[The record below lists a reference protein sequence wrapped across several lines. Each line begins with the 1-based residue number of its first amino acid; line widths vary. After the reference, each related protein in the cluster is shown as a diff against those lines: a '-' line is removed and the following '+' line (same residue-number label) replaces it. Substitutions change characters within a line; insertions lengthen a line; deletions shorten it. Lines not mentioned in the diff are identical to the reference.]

1 MTTYLHS
8 KEKQKLQV
16 RFIFNP
22 PLWDKTKEVMK
33 TAQDVIEKW
42 AKRIGANPQTNLN
55 YYHSDTI
62 KEMLSDFKE
71 TLEPKYDF
79 TCPNSGEK
87 FMLGDEMYF
96 VSAINYDDKA
106 FEGNLTITDIA
117 FCSPRLAYF
126 HTAESALEW
135 SKKKFGV
142 KEEEK
147 QKEVKEYQQ
156 DVDHLFVQKDLL
168 LQSIQNFEKET
179 GLKVV
184 QINTER
190 HEHSV
195 YTERI
200 TIKSDL

>member
-1 MTTYLHS
+1 
-8 KEKQKLQV
+8 
-16 RFIFNP
+16 
-22 PLWDKTKEVMK
+22 MK

-87 FMLGDEMYF
+87 FMLGEEMFF
-96 VSAINYDDKA
+96 VSAINYEDKA
-106 FEGNLTITDIA
+106 FEGNLTITDIEN
-117 FCSPRLAYF
+117 CSPKLAYF
-126 HTAESALEW
+126 HTKESALEW
-135 SKKKFGV
+135 SKKKFGEKETKGGDTV
-142 KEEEK
+142 FAFNKDITFSVKASFGEKEEEK

-156 DVDHLFVQKDLL
+156 DISPLYVQKEIL

-179 GLKVV
+179 GLKVT

-190 HEHSV
+190 QEYSV
-195 YTERI
+195 YAERI